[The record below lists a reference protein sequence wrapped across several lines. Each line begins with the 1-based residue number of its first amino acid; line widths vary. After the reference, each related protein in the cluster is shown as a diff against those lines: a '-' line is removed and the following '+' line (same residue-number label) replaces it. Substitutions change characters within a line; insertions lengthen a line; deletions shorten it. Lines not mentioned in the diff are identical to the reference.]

1 MNDKIII
8 KNNDVQNGRKLL
20 VIKDSYANC
29 LIPFITEYF
38 EEIIVLDTRYYMY
51 GASPIV
57 DKENITDVLI
67 LYNMRTIDE
76 DEGINGIY

>member
-1 MNDKIII
+1 
-8 KNNDVQNGRKLL
+8 
-20 VIKDSYANC
+20 
-29 LIPFITEYF
+29 
-38 EEIIVLDTRYYMY
+38 MY